1 MVGWLAKTTARWRM
15 TPYDVVRVLVAV
27 LLLTAAAL
35 KAHQLATEPLLG
47 RSILDSRLV
56 LTGTVEFELFF
67 GLWLLANPWPRVGWV
82 AALACFCIFGCVSLC
97 KALSGYNTCG
107 CFGRIVVNPFI
118 TATLDWVV
126 VCALLRWRS
135 VGQGSPFTALSK
147 KLISRLT
154 LVLASWICFGVPMAV
169 AAVGYGPARLGNDG
183 LIVDDGSNLVV
194 IDPIAWAG
202 LPIPLL
208 PYIDDSP
215 DLTEQP
221 TRPLRTRL
229 AEGDWIVV
237 LYRHDCRTLP

>member
-1 MVGWLAKTTARWRM
+1 M
-15 TPYDVVRVLVAV
+15 
-27 LLLTAAAL
+27 
-35 KAHQLATEPLLG
+35 
-47 RSILDSRLV
+47 

-126 VCALLRWRS
+126 VAPSCAWRS

-194 IDPIAWAG
+194 IDPIAWPG
-202 LPIPLL
+202 FPFR
-208 PYIDDSP
+208 S
-215 DLTEQP
+215 
-221 TRPLRTRL
+221 
-229 AEGDWIVV
+229 
-237 LYRHDCRTLP
+237 CRTLTTPPTSRSSQRAHCGLGLPRETGLWCCIATIVDIALKKFQNTKR